1 MEMPLTAP
9 RESSLLPQ
17 ALKTFLGLLLT
28 VGSLAA
34 GYRTTLTPVTLMV
47 NDTPRQLHTHQDTV
61 GALLDDVGVELH
73 PGDSISP
80 RVETLLRPGMTIR
93 IEQVRPVQVSVDGQS
108 VTIQT
113 RATSV
118 NEILNQAKVTLGPH
132 DDLRIEGDLRAGPVE
147 KARHPANT
155 TKDKVPR
162 IIIRRA
168 VPLKLRESGQTTT
181 LHTTAATVGEALH
194 RAGLTLYLADHV
206 HPQLSTHVSPN
217 MEVVLERSTPVTV
230 RADGRSIRTRTHRED
245 VADVLADLGIV
256 LTGQDYTNPPGNAPV
271 APEIF
276 IDVVRVSERFVIQQ
290 EPIPY
295 ESVWRPDP
303 DLEIDHRK
311 LLQEGSPGVRER
323 RFRVRYE
330 NGQEISRTLENVYVA
345 VPPTTHVRGYGTKIV
360 VRTLDTPS
368 GQVQY
373 WRKIR
378 MLATSYSANTAG
390 VSPSNPH
397 YGRTATGLK
406 MRKGIVAVD
415 PAVIG
420 LGSKVYVPGY
430 GVGLAGDTGGAI
442 GGKRIDL
449 GYDDHNLKLWYRWV
463 DVYLLTPVPP
473 ASQIDYTLP

>member
-1 MEMPLTAP
+1 MEMAPTAP
-9 RESSLLPQ
+9 REGSLLLK
-17 ALKTFLGLLLT
+17 ALKTLIGLLLT

-47 NDTPRQLHTHQDTV
+47 NDVPRELRTHQDTV
-61 GALLDDVGVELH
+61 AALLTDIGVELH

-80 RVETLLRPGMTIR
+80 RVETPLRPGMTIR
-93 IEQVRPVQVSVDGQS
+93 IERVRPVRVSVDGQS
-108 VTIQT
+108 VTVQT

-118 NEILNQAKVTLGPH
+118 NQILNEAKVTLGPH
-132 DDLRIEGDLRAGPVE
+132 DDLRIEGNLRTSTSEGKP
-147 KARHPANT
+147 
-155 TKDKVPR
+155 PR
-162 IIIRRA
+162 IIVRRA
-168 VPLKLRESGQTTT
+168 IPLTLREDGQTTR

-194 RAGLTLYLADHV
+194 QAGLTLYLADHV
-206 HPQLSTHVSPN
+206 RPELSTRVARN
-217 MEVVLERSTPVTV
+217 MAIVLERSKPVTV
-230 RADGRSIRTRTHRED
+230 RVDGRTVRTRTHRQH
-245 VADVLADLGIV
+245 VGDVLADLGIV
-256 LTGQDYTNPPGNAPV
+256 LTGMDYTNPPDDAPV
-271 APEIF
+271 ARETI
-276 IDVVRVSERFVIQQ
+276 IDVTRVSERFVIEQ

-303 DLEIDHRK
+303 NLELDHRK

-323 RFRVRYE
+323 RFRVRHE

-345 VPPTTHVRGYGTKIV
+345 VPPKTHIRGYGTKIV

-378 MLATSYSANTAG
+378 MLATSYSAATAG
-390 VSPSNPH
+390 VSRSNPH

-415 PAVIG
+415 PQLIS
-420 LGSKVYVPGY
+420 LGSKIYVPGY
-430 GVGLAGDTGGAI
+430 GIGLAGDTGGAI

-449 GYDDHNLKLWYRWV
+449 GYDDHNLELWYRWV